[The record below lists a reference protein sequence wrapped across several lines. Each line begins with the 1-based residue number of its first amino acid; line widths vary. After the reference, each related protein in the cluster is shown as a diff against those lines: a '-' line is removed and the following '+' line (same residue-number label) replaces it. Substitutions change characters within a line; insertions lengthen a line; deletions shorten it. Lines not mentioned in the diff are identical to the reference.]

1 MSLILTTT
9 DEKDYL
15 IAEVTGI
22 YNFNEAKKIF
32 KEVMERCN
40 KFDKNKLLIDIR
52 QLQGTISFFDRFN
65 LANMFQDYI
74 DRYVKMVI
82 VIDKNPSYK
91 QKIFETVAINR
102 GIFIKIVNEIEDAYH
117 FLADINLRAA
127 D

>member
-102 GIFIKIVNEIEDAYH
+102 GIFIKIPRFIATVSNI
-117 FLADINLRAA
+117 FCL
-127 D
+127 